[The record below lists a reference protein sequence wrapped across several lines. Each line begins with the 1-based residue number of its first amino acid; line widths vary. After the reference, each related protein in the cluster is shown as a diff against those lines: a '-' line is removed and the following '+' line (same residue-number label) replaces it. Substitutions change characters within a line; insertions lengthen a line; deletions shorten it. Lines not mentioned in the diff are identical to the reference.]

1 MFIETETSKHIQ
13 EDDVAVIKTGDDHP
27 YYLLKV
33 TCLFETKA
41 ETTDD
46 HCYTF
51 PPAHQVVEGHYLKI
65 YKETSDVTLITLII
79 HAMP

>member
-1 MFIETETSKHIQ
+1 M
-13 EDDVAVIKTGDDHP
+13 AVIKTGDDHP